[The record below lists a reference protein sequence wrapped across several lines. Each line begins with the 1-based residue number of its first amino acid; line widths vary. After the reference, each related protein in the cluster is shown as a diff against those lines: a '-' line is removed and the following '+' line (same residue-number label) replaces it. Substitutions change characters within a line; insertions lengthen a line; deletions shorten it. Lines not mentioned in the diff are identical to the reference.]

1 VSLGDELGDD
11 LVFFMSV
18 YDTVAIGLGAMQAII
33 DPKMSRKPKKGY
45 YVRGEFVAEGSELD
59 LAYKRELKGTD
70 SASKTDLKRE
80 STERQ
85 KLGVEMLDL
94 RGDLKQKLL
103 DQGHLS
109 STLVEAL
116 GEAKKITD
124 FEGKRRQMQYVG
136 KLMRKLS
143 EEDIERIK
151 ESLLVQHGGSAA
163 ETKAL
168 HEAEMW
174 RDRLI
179 NDETAFAQWMERFPK
194 TDAQQLRA
202 LIRQARKDAVPV
214 GKREVS
220 EGLAPR
226 QSRAFREIFQW
237 IRVSMNAQH
246 DAETDLDNP
255 SQDPHDLG
263 EHELDPIPPH
273 MRST

>member
-1 VSLGDELGDD
+1 
-11 LVFFMSV
+11 
-18 YDTVAIGLGAMQAII
+18 MQAII
-33 DPKMSRKPKKGY
+33 HPKMSRKPKKGY

-59 LAYKRELKGTD
+59 LAYKRELKGSD

-85 KLGVEMLDL
+85 KLGVELLDL
-94 RGDLKQKLL
+94 RTDLKQKLL
-103 DQGHLS
+103 DLGHLS
-109 STLVEAL
+109 STLVDAL
-116 GEAKKITD
+116 AQAKKITD

-136 KLMRKLS
+136 KLIRKLS

-179 NDETAFAQWMERFPK
+179 NDQDAFAQWMVLFAD

-202 LIRQARKDAVPV
+202 LIRQARKDAVPL
-214 GKREVS
+214 GEKETS
-220 EGLAPR
+220 MGLAPR
-226 QSRAFREIFQW
+226 QSRAYREIFQW
-237 IRVSMNAQH
+237 IRAAMGLKHQESL
-246 DAETDLDNP
+246 AEQ
-255 SQDPHDLG
+255 QDEEPLA
-263 EHELDPIPPH
+263 P
-273 MRST
+273 

>member
-1 VSLGDELGDD
+1 
-11 LVFFMSV
+11 
-18 YDTVAIGLGAMQAII
+18 MQAII
-33 DPKMSRKPKKGY
+33 HPKMSRKPKKGY

-59 LAYKRELKGTD
+59 LAYKRELKGSD

-85 KLGVEMLDL
+85 KLGVELLDL
-94 RGDLKQKLL
+94 RTDLKQKLL
-103 DQGHLS
+103 DLGHLS
-109 STLVEAL
+109 STLVDAL
-116 GEAKKITD
+116 AQAKKITD

-136 KLMRKLS
+136 KLMRKLT

-179 NDETAFAQWMERFPK
+179 NDQDAFAQWMALFAD

-202 LIRQARKDAVPV
+202 LIRQARKDAVPL
-214 GKREVS
+214 GQKETS
-220 EGLAPR
+220 MGLAPR
-226 QSRAFREIFQW
+226 QSRAYREIFQW
-237 IRVSMNAQH
+237 IRAAMSLKHQESLSLEEEKEE
-246 DAETDLDNP
+246 D
-255 SQDPHDLG
+255 DP
-263 EHELDPIPPH
+263 PRP
-273 MRST
+273 

>member
-1 VSLGDELGDD
+1 MGED
-11 LVFFMSV
+11 LIFFMNV
-18 YDTVAIGLGAMQAII
+18 YDTVAFGLGAMQAII

-85 KLGVEMLDL
+85 KLGVELLEL
-94 RGDLKQKLL
+94 RGDLQQKLL

-116 GEAKKITD
+116 AHAKKITD

-174 RDRLI
+174 RERLI
-179 NDETAFAQWMERFPK
+179 HDEGAFAQWMELFPK

-226 QSRAFREIFQW
+226 QSRAYREIFQW
-237 IRVSMNAQH
+237 IRASMNTQLKTQAELSQEPSEDPDQH
-246 DAETDLDNP
+246 GLDSDLDVDVEHLP
-255 SQDPHDLG
+255 SARP
-263 EHELDPIPPH
+263 
-273 MRST
+273 SF

>member
-1 VSLGDELGDD
+1 
-11 LVFFMSV
+11 MNV
-18 YDTVAIGLGAMQAII
+18 YDTVAFDLLAMQAII
-33 DPKMSRKPKKGY
+33 HPKMSRKPKKGY

-59 LAYKRELKGTD
+59 LAYKRELKGSD

-85 KLGVEMLDL
+85 KLGVELLDL
-94 RGDLKQKLL
+94 RTDLKQKLL
-103 DQGHLS
+103 DLGHLS
-109 STLVEAL
+109 STLVDAL
-116 GEAKKITD
+116 AQAKKITD

-136 KLMRKLS
+136 KLMRKLT

-179 NDETAFAQWMERFPK
+179 NDQDAFAQWMALFAD

-202 LIRQARKDAVPV
+202 LIRQARKDAVPL
-214 GKREVS
+214 GQKETS
-220 EGLAPR
+220 MGLAPR
-226 QSRAFREIFQW
+226 QSRAYREIFQW
-237 IRVSMNAQH
+237 IRAAMSLKHQ
-246 DAETDLDNP
+246 ESL
-255 SQDPHDLG
+255 SLEEEKEEEDP
-263 EHELDPIPPH
+263 PRP
-273 MRST
+273 

>member
-1 VSLGDELGDD
+1 
-11 LVFFMSV
+11 
-18 YDTVAIGLGAMQAII
+18 MQAII
-33 DPKMSRKPKKGY
+33 HPKMSRKPKKGY

-85 KLGVEMLDL
+85 KLGVEMLEL
-94 RGDLKQKLL
+94 RADLKQKLL
-103 DQGHLS
+103 DLGHLS
-109 STLVEAL
+109 TSLVEAL
-116 GEAKKITD
+116 NEAKKITD

-143 EEDIERIK
+143 EEDIERIQ
-151 ESLLVQHGGSAA
+151 ESLQVQHGGSAQ

-174 RDRLI
+174 RERLI
-179 NDETAFAQWMERFPK
+179 HEESALAQWMELFAD

-214 GKREVS
+214 GKREIS

-226 QSRAFREIFQW
+226 QSRAYREIFQW
-237 IRVSMNAQH
+237 IRASLNAKQAQQAQQAQQ
-246 DAETDLDNP
+246 DAQSSGAN
-255 SQDPHDLG
+255 
-263 EHELDPIPPH
+263 EHHEPG
-273 MRST
+273 

>member
-1 VSLGDELGDD
+1 
-11 LVFFMSV
+11 
-18 YDTVAIGLGAMQAII
+18 MQAII
-33 DPKMSRKPKKGY
+33 HPKMSRKPKKGY

-59 LAYKRELKGTD
+59 LAYKRELKGSD

-85 KLGVEMLDL
+85 KLGVELLDL
-94 RGDLKQKLL
+94 RTDLKQKLL
-103 DQGHLS
+103 DLGHLS
-109 STLVEAL
+109 SPLVDAL
-116 GEAKKITD
+116 AQAKKITD

-179 NDETAFAQWMERFPK
+179 NDQDAFAQWMALFAD

-202 LIRQARKDAVPV
+202 LIRQARKDAVPL
-214 GKREVS
+214 GQKETS
-220 EGLAPR
+220 MGLAPR
-226 QSRAFREIFQW
+226 QSRAYREIFQW
-237 IRVSMNAQH
+237 IRAAMGARDQESLVEQ
-246 DAETDLDNP
+246 DAE
-255 SQDPHDLG
+255 DPLR
-263 EHELDPIPPH
+263 P
-273 MRST
+273 

>member
-1 VSLGDELGDD
+1 
-11 LVFFMSV
+11 
-18 YDTVAIGLGAMQAII
+18 MQAII
-33 DPKMSRKPKKGY
+33 HPKMSRKPKKGY

-59 LAYKRELKGTD
+59 LAYKRELKGSD

-85 KLGVEMLDL
+85 KLGVEMLEL
-94 RGDLKQKLL
+94 RNDLKQKLL
-103 DQGHLS
+103 DLGHLS
-109 STLVEAL
+109 TPLVEAL
-116 GEAKKITD
+116 AEAKKITD

-143 EEDIERIK
+143 EEDVERIK

-174 RDRLI
+174 RERLI
-179 NDETAFAQWMERFPK
+179 NDQDALEQWMNLHPS

-202 LIRQARKDAVPV
+202 LIRQARKDAVPL

-226 QSRAFREIFQW
+226 QSRAFRDIFQW
-237 IRVSMNAQH
+237 IRAAMAAEQQKSASASDMNSTP
-246 DAETDLDNP
+246 TDEDEP
-255 SQDPHDLG
+255 
-263 EHELDPIPPH
+263 
-273 MRST
+273 

>member
-1 VSLGDELGDD
+1 
-11 LVFFMSV
+11 
-18 YDTVAIGLGAMQAII
+18 MQAII
-33 DPKMSRKPKKGY
+33 HPKMSRKPKKGY

-59 LAYKRELKGTD
+59 LAYKRELKGSD

-85 KLGVEMLDL
+85 KLGVELLDL
-94 RGDLKQKLL
+94 RTDLKQKLL
-103 DQGHLS
+103 DLGHLS
-109 STLVEAL
+109 STLVDAL
-116 GEAKKITD
+116 AQAKKITD

-136 KLMRKLS
+136 KLMRKLT

-179 NDETAFAQWMERFPK
+179 NDQDAFAQWMALFAD

-202 LIRQARKDAVPV
+202 LIRQARKDAVPL
-214 GKREVS
+214 GQKETS
-220 EGLAPR
+220 MGLAPR
-226 QSRAFREIFQW
+226 QSRAYREIFQW
-237 IRVSMNAQH
+237 IRAAMSLKHQ
-246 DAETDLDNP
+246 ESL
-255 SQDPHDLG
+255 SLEEEKEEEDP
-263 EHELDPIPPH
+263 PRP
-273 MRST
+273 